1 LFSQHKSTIGGSLIC
16 ERGLEMHLLQFFT
29 LKKLAMKHGSG
40 KEVTFYFILCF
51 HSADQLALVYRYV
64 VVLHLTFIFIN
75 ENPNDS
81 VTTQEIKNK

>member
-1 LFSQHKSTIGGSLIC
+1 
-16 ERGLEMHLLQFFT
+16 
-29 LKKLAMKHGSG
+29 MKHGSG

-75 ENPNDS
+75 ENPNES